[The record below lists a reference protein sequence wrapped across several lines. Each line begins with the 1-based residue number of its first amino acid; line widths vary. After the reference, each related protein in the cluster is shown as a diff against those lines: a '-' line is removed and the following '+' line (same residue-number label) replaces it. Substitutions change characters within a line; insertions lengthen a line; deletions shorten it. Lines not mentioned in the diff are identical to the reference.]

1 MKKALQKGN
10 ALRALWLPLF
20 FFLSLQG
27 FLQAQKVY
35 EIYNSNG
42 GTWTFDYIIL
52 SEFSPNQSV
61 SGLSLQYRGNTSS
74 AWQGIG
80 LTGNADANGF
90 YRVWSAPDASGA
102 PWTPQLVW
110 TTGPNMPN
118 GGTAGTCFQVA
129 LMNTTNTIAGT
140 GTCPAFNI
148 LDVVAV
154 RGTNS
159 GAANAVSGCCG
170 AGNSESPSNNTQ
182 SHRRASDT
190 GDDETDFVFIDN
202 PYTTPTC
209 SAGTIS
215 GTTTICAGTTTQLA
229 SNGDAGGTWH
239 STNTAAATVN
249 ASGLVSGLA
258 AGTTTIT
265 YIVTNGACHS
275 SASTVV
281 TVNATPNA
289 GTISG
294 TTSVCAGSTTQLSS
308 NGVGGGI
315 WSSTNTAAATVNAS
329 GLVSGVAGG
338 TATIRYTV
346 TAGSC
351 TNTATALVTVNA
363 APNAGTISGTATI
376 CLGAT
381 TQLASNGD
389 AGGTWS
395 SNFMTV
401 ATVNSSGLVSSVTGG
416 TATITYT
423 VTSAACNTST
433 STSTVVTVNARPNA
447 AIALVENNV
456 SFSTLSGLAYY
467 NVSYTD
473 GILCTGPALPN
484 PSTSAT
490 LTASGGGT
498 YLWSNGSTNNA
509 ITVNMANTYTVLV
522 TNAAGC
528 QSTASQTISVN
539 AAPSTGTISA
549 TPANGYGVCYG
560 STITLSSTVSGGEWY
575 VKPRDPSYISV
586 DPVTG
591 LVTPLLS
598 TVSVDSQS
606 VFYKVTLNGC
616 NNVAL
621 TTITVLDAPNAGT
634 ISGNTSI
641 CSSPFFGNNTTQLSI
656 IGGAGGGTWASSNTN
671 VATVNGSGLV
681 SSVPPSTN
689 SGTSIISYTVTN
701 GSCSNTATI
710 LITVNANPSALV
722 TSTPQNTCVN
732 TDVTISV
739 PDAGVGANY
748 TWSGDITNT
757 NSNTIVSNTSIPG
770 IKIYNVSVTA
780 ANGCSNTGFGF
791 HLVNEPI
798 NTTITATPNPVCF
811 GVTLS
816 LSIPQAASTT
826 ASWAGP
832 GINNTNGF
840 STTASPT
847 STGLQTYTVTATA
860 NDYFGNCVYTGTVD
874 VMVETTQPTCN
885 VSGPTLV
892 CPGSTATFNAP
903 NGLSDYSWGVT
914 GDGSIVGA
922 SNGASVSVTAGTSG
936 TYTVM
941 LTVTSASGCT
951 NTCSQLVTL
960 NTVPS
965 CPITYAPPNGQLGV
979 PVAASS
985 LSWGSVPNVTH
996 YLVYFGSNAPNYNNI
1011 FNGYDNGASTNR
1023 PYPALAPNTTY
1034 GYRIVPVNDC
1044 GQAIGCPT
1052 ITFSTCTPTFTCPA
1066 NRNVDLNAN
1075 CAIAIPDLVT
1085 GLAADPGCGV
1095 LNFTQNPTAST
1106 LLTAVHNAT
1115 VSVTILPDDPA
1126 VASCQ
1131 VTLTPKDV
1139 TPPTVSC
1146 PGLQTLPIGNS
1157 VLCTAVLGSV
1167 PATFGDN
1174 CGATLAYQMS
1184 GATTTG
1190 GSGQISGLTVN
1201 SGVTN
1206 ITYTA
1211 TDQAGLTSTCSFAV
1225 SVAPCINGK
1234 VIWEINRSSG
1244 VKDVTITVTGDQSTT
1259 ALTPLNGEYS
1269 IALSGGSNFT
1279 ITPSKALNK
1288 LNGVNALDVTRIQQ
1302 HLGASPITNLYQL
1315 IAADVNSNNTISAL
1329 DANIIQLGLLGNPS
1343 ALAQMV
1349 KSWRFVPVSHT
1360 LSNPPWGF
1368 PEQIV
1373 LTGSNGNQ
1381 SNLNFYG
1388 MKVGDVA
1395 STYAN
1400 PANAGQGSPFVLRTL
1415 DQRLEAGKAIAVEFR
1430 ADPLSD
1436 LVALQ
1441 FALRFDPQALQL
1453 VKTESLGGLPLTA
1466 DNFGA
1471 YDAENGSLRLVWATD
1486 KGLALKQTTDVIR
1499 LTFKVMETGGRL
1511 SDLLQLDDET
1521 LAGHIYNSLSME
1533 SDVLLR
1539 FDASTAVG
1547 NPQAEA
1553 QVQLFQNRPNPFV
1566 SNTSIG
1572 FVLPEACEARL
1583 RILDAA
1589 GRVVAER
1596 NKQYPA
1602 GRHEETFGLSAT
1614 PGILYYELTTPSG
1627 VLTKKMV
1634 KAE

>member
-1 MKKALQKGN
+1 MYKIYFRSLITTALFSLS
-10 ALRALWLPLF
+10 ALYTF
-20 FFLSLQG
+20 
-27 FLQAQKVY
+27 AQ
-35 EIYNSNG
+35 
-42 GTWTFDYIIL
+42 
-52 SEFSPNQSV
+52 
-61 SGLSLQYRGNTSS
+61 
-74 AWQGIG
+74 
-80 LTGNADANGF
+80 
-90 YRVWSAPDASGA
+90 
-102 PWTPQLVW
+102 TPQDGNEINTYSAIMDAATW
-110 TTGPNMPN
+110 PN
-118 GGTAGTCFQVA
+118 GPTSDGQAVGEERVA
-129 LMNTTNTIAGT
+129 CN
-140 GTCPAFNI
+140 
-148 LDVVAV
+148 
-154 RGTNS
+154 
-159 GAANAVSGCCG
+159 
-170 AGNSESPSNNTQ
+170 
-182 SHRRASDT
+182 
-190 GDDETDFVFIDN
+190 
-202 PYTTPTC
+202 
-209 SAGTIS
+209 AGTIS
-215 GTTTICAGTTTQLA
+215 GTTTICQG
-229 SNGDAGGTWH
+229 
-239 STNTAAATVN
+239 V
-249 ASGLVSGLA
+249 
-258 AGTTTIT
+258 
-265 YIVTNGACHS
+265 
-275 SASTVV
+275 
-281 TVNATPNA
+281 
-289 GTISG
+289 
-294 TTSVCAGSTTQLSS
+294 TTQLSS
-308 NGVGGGI
+308 NGGSGG
-315 WSSTNTAAATVNAS
+315 WSSSNTAVVSIQATNGVMVGQAA
-329 GLVSGVAGG
+329 G
-338 TATIRYTV
+338 TSIISYTV
-346 TAGSC
+346 TDGTC
-351 TNTATALVTVNA
+351 TSTATVL
-363 APNAGTISGTATI
+363 
-376 CLGAT
+376 
-381 TQLASNGD
+381 
-389 AGGTWS
+389 
-395 SNFMTV
+395 
-401 ATVNSSGLVSSVTGG
+401 
-416 TATITYT
+416 
-423 VTSAACNTST
+423 
-433 STSTVVTVNARPNA
+433 VTVNARPNA

-456 SFSTLSGLAYY
+456 AYNTNTNLAYY

-473 GILCTGPALPN
+473 GILCTGPLVPS
-484 PSTSAT
+484 PSTNAT

-498 YLWSNGSTNNA
+498 YLWSNSSANNA
-509 ITVNMANTYTVLV
+509 ITVNTAGTYTVVV

-528 QSTASQTISVN
+528 ANIASQTISVN
-539 AAPSTGTISA
+539 AAPNAGTISA
-549 TPANGYGVCYG
+549 TPSVFNFGGLGLCNNA
-560 STITLSSTVSGGEWY
+560 TITLSSTVPGGTWEA
-575 VKPRDPSYISV
+575 VNKFPSPQVVSI

-591 LVTPLLS
+591 LTMPLVS
-598 TVSVDSQS
+598 TFNTDSHS
-606 VFYKVTLNGC
+606 VFYRVTANGC
-616 NNVAL
+616 ISSSRVGIEVLEAPNAGTISGTTSVCAGL
-621 TTITVLDAPNAGT
+621 TTQLSSNGTTAPNTIRTWSSDNMGVATVDANTGLVTGVASGTATITYMVTDFAGTTTSPILRCTSTTSTMVTVGAGSNAGTINGTTTVCAGVTSQLTSTGDPGGTWSSSNMAVATVSSSGLFTGVLGNSGTSTITYTVTAGTCTSSTSVLVTVNASPSAGT

-641 CSSPFFGNNTTQLSI
+641 CSSSFLGNNKTQLSI

-671 VATVNGSGLV
+671 VANVNGSGLV
-681 SSVPPSTN
+681 SSVPPITN

-722 TSTPQNTCVN
+722 TSTPFNTCIN

-739 PDAGVGANY
+739 PDAGTGANY
-748 TWSGDITNT
+748 AWGGDITNT

-770 IKIYNVSVTA
+770 FKSYSVTVTA
-780 ANGCSNTGFGF
+780 ANGCSNTGFGS
-791 HLVNEPI
+791 HIVNQPI

-826 ASWAGP
+826 ASWTGP

-847 STGLQTYTVTATA
+847 TTGLQTYTVTATTTP
-860 NDYFGNCVYTGTVD
+860 YLGSCVYTGTID
-874 VMVETTQPTCN
+874 VMVETIQPTCN

-892 CPGSTATFNAP
+892 CPGSTSSFNAP
-903 NGLSDYSWGVT
+903 NGLSGYSWGVT

-936 TYTVM
+936 TYTVH

-951 NTCSQLVTL
+951 NTCSQIVTV

-965 CPITYAPPNGQLGV
+965 CISNSSPPNGQLGV
-979 PVAASS
+979 PVAASA
-985 LSWGSVPNVTH
+985 LSWGAVPNATH
-996 YLVYFGSNAPNYNNI
+996 YLVYFGSNAPNYDNI
-1011 FNGYDNGASTNR
+1011 FNGYDNGPSTNR
-1023 PYPALAPNTTY
+1023 PYAALAPNTTY

-1044 GQAIGCPT
+1044 GQAIGCST
-1052 ITFSTCTPTFTCPA
+1052 ITFSTCIPTFTCPA
-1066 NRNVDLNAN
+1066 NRNVNLNAN
-1075 CAIAIPDLVT
+1075 CAITIPDLVA

-1106 LLTAVHNAT
+1106 VLAAVHNST
-1115 VSVTILPDDPA
+1115 VSVTITPDDPA

-1146 PGLQTLPIGNS
+1146 PGPQTLPINNS
-1157 VLCTAVLGSV
+1157 LLCTAVLGSV
-1167 PATFGDN
+1167 PATFADN
-1174 CGATLAYQMS
+1174 CGATLTYQMG

-1211 TDQAGLTSTCSFAV
+1211 TDQAGLMSACSFAV
-1225 SVAPCINGK
+1225 TVAPCINGK
-1234 VIWEINRSSG
+1234 IIWEINRTSG
-1244 VKDVTITVTGDQSTT
+1244 VKDVTITVTGDQTST

-1288 LNGVNALDVTRIQQ
+1288 LNGVNALDVQRIQQ
-1302 HLGASPITNLYQL
+1302 HLNGGLLTNPYQL
-1315 IAADVNSNNTISAL
+1315 VAADVNSNNTISAL

-1349 KSWRFVPVSHT
+1349 KPWRFVPVSHT

-1381 SNLNFYG
+1381 NNLNFYG
-1388 MKVGDVA
+1388 MKVGDVV

-1400 PANAGQGSPFVLRTL
+1400 PANFGQGNPFVLRTT
-1415 DQRLEAGKAIAVEFR
+1415 DQTLEAGTTIAVEFR

-1436 LVALQ
+1436 LMALQ
-1441 FALRFDPQALQL
+1441 FALRFDPKALQL
-1453 VKTESLGGLPLTA
+1453 AKTESLGGLPLTA

-1486 KGLALKQTTDVIR
+1486 KSLALKQTTDVIR
-1499 LTFKVMETGGRL
+1499 LTFKVLETGGRL
-1511 SDLLQLDDET
+1511 SDLLQLDPET
-1521 LAGHIYNSLSME
+1521 LAGHVYNSLSME
-1533 SDVLLR
+1533 SDVLMR

-1547 NPQAEA
+1547 NPQAAA

-1566 SNTSIG
+1566 SVTSIG

-1583 RILDAA
+1583 RILDAG

-1602 GRHEETFGLSAT
+1602 GRHEETFGLSAS